1 LPAGKR
7 QQVADERSAGISAR
21 RRGSD
26 GAACI
31 DPLTRPAGTH
41 FFSLEY
47 SVAADAHVILSLI
60 AMASG
65 VAVVYG
71 LLSGKL
77 FARLTAA

>member
-1 LPAGKR
+1 MTWVIPT
-7 QQVADERSAGISAR
+7 ERLVQI
-21 RRGSD
+21 
-26 GAACI
+26 
-31 DPLTRPAGTH
+31 
-41 FFSLEY
+41 
-47 SVAADAHVILSLI
+47 HVILSLI

>member
-1 LPAGKR
+1 MRNSGELVGSANRSCNRWRVIMTWVIPT
-7 QQVADERSAGISAR
+7 ERLVQI
-21 RRGSD
+21 
-26 GAACI
+26 
-31 DPLTRPAGTH
+31 
-41 FFSLEY
+41 
-47 SVAADAHVILSLI
+47 HVILSLI